1 MLSVARALFGE
12 EELSGVAA
20 CTVFTRSEFLFE
32 LFAPLANGGR
42 AILLD
47 ELRQILVPPVKEQV
61 RLLST
66 TPAAIRALLQAN
78 NLPAS
83 VRTVNLHGEIL
94 ASKAVDLVYERSS
107 VQKVNHI
114 YSAPEMA
121 GFGACASR
129 TSGGPAVMGRAVA
142 NNQAYLLDGQ
152 LQPVPLGAA
161 GELCLSGEHLGRG
174 YHRNEALTRER
185 FVPHPFRKEAGARL
199 YRTGDLCRFL
209 PDGNLVYVGRMARR
223 ALVGGNCVHPESIET
238 VLSEHP
244 GVLQT
249 SVLAGSIA
257 GEPEPGILAYVV
269 PQQNTNLTESDLR
282 QFLKTRIQ
290 EQWMPGTFLIVSEL
304 PMRPNGQPDY
314 AAFPTQALKVEEKP
328 VDAQMTP
335 LQETL
340 AGMWQDVIGI
350 DDVGIHDN
358 FFDLGGHSVLVTQ
371 IVARIRKNLNVNL
384 SLRSVFDHPTIAELA
399 AVIED
404 VLPAEADTIMN
415 RVQPRKSEL
424 LRKE

>member
-1 MLSVARALFGE
+1 
-12 EELSGVAA
+12 
-20 CTVFTRSEFLFE
+20 
-32 LFAPLANGGR
+32 
-42 AILLD
+42 
-47 ELRQILVPPVKEQV
+47 
-61 RLLST
+61 
-66 TPAAIRALLQAN
+66 
-78 NLPAS
+78 
-83 VRTVNLHGEIL
+83 
-94 ASKAVDLVYERSS
+94 
-107 VQKVNHI
+107 
-114 YSAPEMA
+114 
-121 GFGACASR
+121 
-129 TSGGPAVMGRAVA
+129 MGRAVA
-142 NNQAYLLDGQ
+142 NNQAYLLDSQ

-174 YHRNEALTRER
+174 YHRNEALTKER

-199 YRTGDLCRFL
+199 HRTGDLCRFL
-209 PDGNLVYVGRMARR
+209 PDGNLVYVGRMARA

-249 SVLAGSIA
+249 SVLAGSMP
-257 GEPEPGILAYVV
+257 GEPEPGIVAYVV
-269 PQQNTNLTESDLR
+269 PQQNMNLTESELR

-290 EQWMPGTFLIVSEL
+290 EQWMPRTFMIVSEL
-304 PMRPNGQPDY
+304 PMRPNGRPDY
-314 AAFPTQALKVEEKP
+314 AAFPTHAQKVEEKP

-404 VLPAEADTIMN
+404 VLPAEADTMN
-415 RVQPRKSEL
+415 RVEPRKSEL